1 MLAKPT
7 QPDSSIIDV
16 AGIGVGPFNL
26 SVAALL
32 QQVKGLSAR
41 FFESREQFA
50 WHPGLLLPDT
60 HMQTMFL
67 KDLVTAVAPHSTY
80 SFLSYLVKRKKFYRF
95 LSAEL
100 SCISRAEFSDYLSWA
115 AQQIPSV
122 QFATDVEN
130 ISFTNSQF
138 EVETSKGVYYAKN
151 LCLGTGKR
159 PYIPDCAQPYLG
171 KQVIH
176 AANIGLTSHDFS
188 GKRVMIIG
196 GGQSGADIF
205 LNALNGYWGKPSVL
219 NWLSRRA
226 NYQPL
231 DEAAFS
237 NEYFTPDYVD
247 SFYKLNYQVKEREID
262 NQKLTSDGIT
272 QDCLLTIYR
281 TLYHRF
287 DVLCEP
293 RWVNLLP
300 HREMTEVSQADNIY
314 QVQATNGL
322 TQETEYYDADVIIL
336 ATGFTT
342 PTLNCL
348 AGLRSRLMLDEKGRY
363 SLNEHFT
370 VDWDGPS
377 ENRIFAVN
385 AGLHSHGIAEPQLS
399 LMAWRSAK
407 IINHLCQQEVF
418 DLDSSDGLISWL
430 QPLTQ
435 NQPLLQQAI

>member
-1 MLAKPT
+1 MLTKPT
-7 QPDSSIIDV
+7 QPNSSIIDV

-32 QQVKGLSAR
+32 QQVKGVSAR

-67 KDLVTAVAPHSTY
+67 KDLVTAVVPHSIY

-100 SCISRAEFSDYLSWA
+100 NCISRAEFSDYLNWA

-122 QFATDVEN
+122 QFATEVEN
-130 ISFTNSQF
+130 ISFMNNQF
-138 EVETSKGVYYAKN
+138 KVETSKGAYYAKN
-151 LCLGTGKR
+151 LCLGTGKK
-159 PYIPDCAQPYLG
+159 PFIPECARPYLG

-176 AANIGLTSHDFS
+176 AANIGLNSHDFS

-205 LNALNGYWGKPSVL
+205 LNVLNGYWGKPSKL

-231 DEAAFS
+231 DEAAFT

-247 SFYKLNYQVKEREID
+247 SFYKLGRQVKEREIRD
-262 NQKLTSDGIT
+262 QKLTSDGVT
-272 QDCLLTIYR
+272 QACLLSIYR

-287 DVLCEP
+287 DVLREP
-293 RWVNLLP
+293 KWVYLLP
-300 HREMTEVSQADNIY
+300 HREMSAVNQTDNIY
-314 QVQATNGL
+314 QVQAINGL

-348 AGLRSRLMLDEKGRY
+348 AGIQSRLKFDEKDRY
-363 SLNEHFT
+363 SLNEHFA
-370 VDWDGPS
+370 VDWDGPA

-399 LMAWRSAK
+399 LMAWRSAR
-407 IINHLCQQEVF
+407 IINHLCQQEIF
-418 DLDSSDGLISWL
+418 DLESSDGLISWDQSAA
-430 QPLTQ
+430 QP
-435 NQPLLQQAI
+435 PLKQAI